1 MIEFDMGIIYNSKLK
16 ETRNT
21 IEKLKGLS
29 FNLDNIANSVNSI
42 ESGVNEKIKGI
53 YNTDK
58 KEKNVFFNDELKY
71 IYDDAIKKLDK
82 INEYLKKEYE
92 RYYKISSLTKKLN
105 SKMENVSEENIDE
118 IVSLSTQI
126 LHTLKTSSTIDYEA
140 EKNIV
145 TDVYSAIYNAIKLEV
160 LYSNNTRLL
169 DIVKNDD
176 VDTQYIANLIKKDIN
191 NIKDK
196 SDINRVLTN
205 IENNGLDDK
214 YLIDRNLITLISL
227 YNSNNLK
234 LKTRNKLISNV
245 DEYESLSR
253 DLAYLEIDNKEIQ
266 EKIDK
271 ANTKRNKQIKKKI
284 KQKGM
289 LTINALLVSI
299 IIAGGSLGIKH
310 IAKEKKYKTITT
322 KYDSYTDT
330 FDVEE
335 EYARGKDESIK
346 LTEYSPWDS
355 PGYFRDNY
363 TRNVYSYD
371 VSDISADYSDISKFL
386 NSNIRG
392 SIRYDESIEKE
403 KKLPEDYGYGENKY
417 IIEEVKKVLDDYI
430 IDDIDSLKLI
440 CLCLIYVLAI
450 IGTDILLI
458 HSSKKEKLN
467 AIKEKIRELESDLEN
482 YNSELDSNK
491 EELASIK
498 NRINELKNLIFDLY
512 ESLPNVIKESNDI
525 KNAMKKVK
533 QSY

>member
-21 IEKLKGLS
+21 IEKLKSLS
-29 FNLDNIANSVNSI
+29 FNLDNIINSVNNIDSM
-42 ESGVNEKIKGI
+42 VKEKIKEI
-53 YNTDK
+53 YDNK
-58 KEKNVFFNDELKY
+58 KDNNVFFNDEIKY
-71 IYDDAIKKLDK
+71 IYDNAIKKLNN

-92 RYYKISSLTKKLN
+92 KYYKISTLTKKLN
-105 SKMENVSEENIDE
+105 NRIQDINEENVDEAVLLSKELLNI
-118 IVSLSTQI
+118 
-126 LHTLKTSSTIDYEA
+126 LKTSSTIDYEA
-140 EKNIV
+140 EKDIV
-145 TDVYSAIYNAIKLEV
+145 SNVYDAIYKVIKLEI
-160 LYSNNTRLL
+160 LYSNDTKLL
-169 DIVKNDD
+169 DMVKNDD
-176 VDTQYIANLIKKDIN
+176 VDSQYIANLIKKDIN

-196 SDINRVLTN
+196 SDINRVLMN

-214 YLIDRNLITLISL
+214 YLIDKNLITLISL

-234 LKTRNKLISNV
+234 LKTRNKLISNI

-253 DLAYLEIDNKEIQ
+253 DLVYLESDNKKIQ
-266 EKIDK
+266 GKIDK
-271 ANTKRNKQIKKKI
+271 LNNKRSNLIKKKI

-335 EYARGKDESIK
+335 EYTRGKDESIK

-371 VSDISADYSDISKFL
+371 ISDISADYSDISKFL
-386 NSNIRG
+386 NSNIRDN
-392 SIRYDESIEKE
+392 IRYDESTE
-403 KKLPEDYGYGENKY
+403 KKKNLPEDYGYGENKY

-430 IDDIDSLKLI
+430 IDDIDNVKLI
-440 CLCLIYVLAI
+440 LLCLMYALAI

-491 EELASIK
+491 EELASIR
-498 NRINELKNLIFDLY
+498 NRINALQQLIFGPY

-525 KNAMKKVK
+525 KEAMQKVR
-533 QSY
+533 

>member
-284 KQKGM
+284 KQRGI
-289 LTINALLVSI
+289 LTLNALLVSI
-299 IIAGGSLGIKH
+299 IIAGGSFGIKH

-330 FDVEE
+330 YEVEE
-335 EYARGKDESIK
+335 EYASGKDGSIK

-371 VSDISADYSDISKFL
+371 IGNISTDYSDISKFL
-386 NSNIRG
+386 NSNIKDNL
-392 SIRYDESIEKE
+392 RYNQTEESSTD
-403 KKLPEDYGYGENKY
+403 LPEDYGYGENKY
-417 IIEEVKKVLDDYI
+417 IIEEVRKVLDDYI
-430 IDDIDSLKLI
+430 IDDIETAWTVVF
-440 CLCLIYVLAI
+440 CLLYALGVIAI
-450 IGTDILLI
+450 DIGSISNTSMEQI
-458 HSSKKEKLN
+458 HT
-467 AIKEKIRELESDLEN
+467 IKDKIFELESDLRE

-491 EELASIK
+491 EEIGFIRNK
-498 NRINELKNLIFDLY
+498 INELKNLIFDLY
-512 ESLPNVIKESNDI
+512 DSLPNVIKESNDI
-525 KNAMKKVK
+525 KEAMKKVR
-533 QSY
+533 